1 MSTSAQSVL
10 GSTQNNISTHVAGVT
25 IPLLQS
31 VVALVNAST
40 SYALMQ
46 SGQIVTVPAIA
57 APCVL
62 TLPPVVSSRGH
73 QFQVVCSG
81 TLGQTLTIT
90 APANTMRGFAMQK
103 GASAADSY
111 TDFVQA
117 GTGGT
122 NTSIVFAAT
131 AIAGDRVS
139 IFCDG
144 NYWFVQAYSAVVT
157 NATPTF
163 SFV

>member
-10 GSTQNNISTHVAGVT
+10 GSTQNAISAHVPGVT
-25 IPLLQS
+25 VPLLNS
-31 VVALVNAST
+31 VVNLVNAST

-57 APCVL
+57 AGCTI
-62 TLPPVVSSRGH
+62 TLPPVVSSKGH

-81 TLGQTLTIT
+81 TLGQILTIT

-103 GASAADSY
+103 GSSAADSY

-117 GTGGT
+117 GTAGT
-122 NTSIVFAAT
+122 NTSLRFAAT
-131 AIAGDRVS
+131 AIAGDRMS
-139 IFCDG
+139 CFCDG
-144 NYWFVQAYSAVVT
+144 SFWFVQAYSAVET
-157 NATPTF
+157 AGTPTF

>member
-1 MSTSAQSVL
+1 
-10 GSTQNNISTHVAGVT
+10 
-25 IPLLQS
+25 
-31 VVALVNAST
+31 
-40 SYALMQ
+40 
-46 SGQIVTVPAIA
+46 
-57 APCVL
+57 
-62 TLPPVVSSRGH
+62 
-73 QFQVVCSG
+73 
-81 TLGQTLTIT
+81 
-90 APANTMRGFAMQK
+90 MRGFAMQK
-103 GASAADSY
+103 GSSAADSY

-117 GTGGT
+117 GTAGT
-122 NTSIVFAAT
+122 NTSLVFAAT